1 MAHSRLKFHF
11 DARVEYVTEELSHNG
26 TVYFMFNIK
35 VVADPEGV
43 PDMDTIQW
51 SVIKSEDDFL
61 QTHKALRTKYGLL
74 KSFQFRNPS
83 AIGNNMFHLTNPV
96 KPRREKKDEF
106 LQAILNIDPLPDEV
120 SAFLCLDN
128 AMYFTKSH
136 EEDGCSSPTDASHHQ
151 QHDATTTA
159 SRASITR
166 TRYPQAT
173 PYNSHNNTAAAG
185 TTVAAASAVSAA
197 KSNKK
202 WYLDLGLVLSFLAL
216 AVGAAL
222 ISQLAST
229 VGTATGLNHKDSYG
243 KLHGIILLH
252 IG

>member
-128 AMYFTKSH
+128 AMYFTKTH
-136 EEDGCSSPTDASHHQ
+136 EEGGCSSPTDSSHHQ
-151 QHDATTTA
+151 QHDATTIA

-166 TRYPQAT
+166 SRYPQAT
-173 PYNSHNNTAAAG
+173 PYNSSTAAVG
-185 TTVAAASAVSAA
+185 TTVAAAT

-243 KLHGIILLH
+243 KFVMQIYTHNFSASH
-252 IG
+252 